1 MSFSASKTVRNVLA
15 GLLIAVGG
23 ASAHAVPLF
32 TLNFDEESITSNN
45 QLTGA
50 SAEIGFTFDD
60 EGADVRVTLEIANT
74 TDVTTFGAGA
84 TESKLTGFGFDLLVG
99 VAFGGDFTTTG
110 FLDTVI
116 ENAKFKPFDRLDLAF
131 ADNGNFN
138 GGNPRN
144 ALPEGQ
150 TEIVTFLL
158 DTDLSAATLGDAYLQ
173 AFLVDDTARAG
184 LRFQDVNAGKGSD
197 KLIYV
202 GRAAVPPGGGPG
214 VASVP
219 VPASLPL
226 FAAALVGLA
235 LLSRQRR
242 RR

>member
-1 MSFSASKTVRNVLA
+1 MSFSAPKTVRNILV
-15 GLLIAVGG
+15 GLLIAAGA
-23 ASAHAVPLF
+23 ASAQAVPLF
-32 TLNFDEESITSNN
+32 TLNFDDDSITSNK

-50 SAEIGFTFDD
+50 SGAIGFTFDD
-60 EGADVRVTLEIANT
+60 EGGDVRVTLDIANT
-74 TDVTTFGAGA
+74 TDVTNFGAGA
-84 TESKLTGFGFDLLVG
+84 TASKLTGFGFDLVEG
-99 VAFGGDFTTTG
+99 VAFGGGFTTTG

-131 ADNGNFN
+131 ADNRKFN

-144 ALPEGQ
+144 ALPEGE
-150 TEIVTFLL
+150 TATVTFLL
-158 DTDLSAATLGDAYLQ
+158 DADMSAAALGDAYLQ

-184 LRFQDVNAGKGSD
+184 LRFQNVNPGKGSD

-202 GRAAVPPGGGPG
+202 GGVIVPPGGGAG

-219 VPASLPL
+219 TPASLPL
-226 FAAALVGLA
+226 FVAALLGLA
-235 LLSRQRR
+235 FLSRQRR